1 MAAPVWVLTSSEQV
15 FLFLHILANTCYVLS
30 FLILAILI
38 DVSVFIDFYIEIKMD
53 VVTVIN
59 YVNF

>member
-1 MAAPVWVLTSSEQV
+1 MAAPVWVLASSEQV
-15 FLFLHILANTCYVLS
+15 FLFLHILANTYYVLS

>member
-53 VVTVIN
+53 VMTVIN